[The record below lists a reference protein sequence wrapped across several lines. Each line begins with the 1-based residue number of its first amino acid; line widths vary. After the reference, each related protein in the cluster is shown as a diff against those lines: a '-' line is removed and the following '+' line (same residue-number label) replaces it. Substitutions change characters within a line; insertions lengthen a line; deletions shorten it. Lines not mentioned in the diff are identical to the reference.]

1 MKDKLKS
8 LTVKAYCH
16 FAISLLCF
24 NVLFDL
30 ALFGIPLFILY
41 KMQILS
47 PSLFLRCTTFLI
59 NWTTPIVLAMP
70 MIFSGTKLYCN
81 DIDLLIE
88 AKASE
93 SSLLLANHGS
103 RIDWMV
109 GMLVGFARNL
119 GGKTCDCVRV
129 GFVCEATI
137 QFLPIIGWYRN
148 IVARDIFVW
157 RSFLKDAPTIH
168 KNIQDFIVAREKR
181 MLFLSP
187 EGVVVDFGPKDFEYI
202 EACRKFCI
210 EQKHDPFDY
219 VLTPRYKGSL
229 CLLQNVKGPIISV
242 CIAYVRDGKLQNCK
256 LLSPDRVVPDI
267 YTLNEGVGGSPVEV
281 YIHLKRIDIA
291 QDLSDPKAI
300 FLENYKEK
308 DNILKKWDEHLLAG
322 TANSDS
328 WMAQFAPIESN
339 RLEYIFSL
347 SCHTLLMFVIGI
359 VFGKLN
365 ELAVAFGILFLLVTS
380 CHTIGS
386 TLNSTSMESVP
397 FETGIKAIVGCLLEA
412 RTKKQKCKA
421 D

>member
-1 MKDKLKS
+1 MNFCSKS
-8 LTVKAYCH
+8 SFTH
-16 FAISLLCF
+16 
-24 NVLFDL
+24 
-30 ALFGIPLFILY
+30 ILVT
-41 KMQILS
+41 L
-47 PSLFLRCTTFLI
+47 
-59 NWTTPIVLAMP
+59 N
-70 MIFSGTKLYCN
+70 
-81 DIDLLIE
+81 
-88 AKASE
+88 
-93 SSLLLANHGS
+93 SS
-103 RIDWMV
+103 
-109 GMLVGFARNL
+109 
-119 GGKTCDCVRV
+119 
-129 GFVCEATI
+129 
-137 QFLPIIGWYRN
+137 
-148 IVARDIFVW
+148 
-157 RSFLKDAPTIH
+157 
-168 KNIQDFIVAREKR
+168 
-181 MLFLSP
+181 
-187 EGVVVDFGPKDFEYI
+187 I

-210 EQKHDPFDY
+210 EQKYDPFDY
-219 VLTPRYKGSL
+219 VLTPRYKGSM

-328 WMAQFAPIESN
+328 WMAQFAPIESK
-339 RLEYIFSL
+339 RLTYIL
-347 SCHTLLMFVIGI
+347 YQSCHTLLMFVIGI
-359 VFGKLN
+359 VFGRLN